1 MAEKSGRLAGAV
13 RAAGV
18 TVVPAHAAGAL
29 ADSQPAR
36 VSTTRAATA
45 PPRAMYL
52 TSISRAPLST
62 GGFRSGARHASTLPA
77 SRPMREWNLH
87 RLCQRGLAESSE
99 GLRSGD
105 PDGFSGFRRLED
117 GFEHRSPVLFIT
129 TGNSQ

>member
-77 SRPMREWNLH
+77 LPPDAGVESAPPLSTGVGGKFRGAAVRRP
-87 RLCQRGLAESSE
+87 
-99 GLRSGD
+99 
-105 PDGFSGFRRLED
+105 
-117 GFEHRSPVLFIT
+117 
-129 TGNSQ
+129 